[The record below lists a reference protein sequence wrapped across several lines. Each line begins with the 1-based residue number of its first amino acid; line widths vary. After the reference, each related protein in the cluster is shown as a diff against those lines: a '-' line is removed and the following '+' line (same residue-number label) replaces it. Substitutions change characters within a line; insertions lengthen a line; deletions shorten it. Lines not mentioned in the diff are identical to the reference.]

1 MHGENVVK
9 KILFSIPFSSQSP
22 NQQSYMN
29 RRLFLKTSGLA
40 ASGLMLGSCISL
52 SRGANDTIH
61 LAAIGCG
68 RMGRA
73 DMKNLLAVADQFNAI
88 FIAVCDVDSRRLNEG
103 KLLLERHYSE
113 AGKTHRIRTYSNYKH
128 LLKNRSIDVVSIVTP
143 DHTHA
148 VIAIAAAKAK
158 KDIYLEKPLSYTI
171 REGQELIRAVR
182 RNQCILQTG
191 TQQRSSIY
199 FRKVCELVRNQKI
212 GELKHIEVTVPMDG
226 GIATGGKMPVP
237 GGLNYKG
244 WLGHAPFK
252 PYHGK
257 RVHPQ
262 EDFSR
267 PGWMQVADYGH
278 GMITNWGA
286 HMMDIA
292 QWGNDSD
299 LSAPV
304 EVEASATFENR
315 GFFDVHRQ
323 FKAHNR
329 YQNGVVLEFRT
340 LGKTE
345 EANPGV
351 KFTGSEGW
359 ASCERGGFAT
369 HDRELLRWEPGEGDI
384 QLAVS
389 SHHHANFL
397 EAVRKRTDPIT
408 NVEVGH
414 RSNSLCLINLIAA
427 KLGRPLRWNPDSE
440 FFENDSEANRFLVD
454 MRI

>member
-1 MHGENVVK
+1 
-9 KILFSIPFSSQSP
+9 
-22 NQQSYMN
+22 MN

-40 ASGLMLGSCISL
+40 ASGLMLGSCTTL
-52 SRGANDTIH
+52 HRGANDTIH

-103 KLLLERHYSE
+103 KLLLESHYLE
-113 AGKTHRIRTYSNYKH
+113 LGKKHRIRTYSNYKN
-128 LLKNRSIDVVSIVTP
+128 LLKNRSIDAVSIVTP

-171 REGQELIRAVR
+171 REGQDLIHAVR

-191 TQQRSSIY
+191 TQQRSSVY

-212 GELKHIEVTVPMDG
+212 GELKRIEVMVPMDDG
-226 GIATGGKMPVP
+226 FAAEGKMLVP
-237 GGLNYKG
+237 GNLDYKD

-252 PYHGK
+252 PYHEK

-262 EDFSR
+262 EGFSR
-267 PGWMQVADYGH
+267 PGWMQVADYSH

-292 QWGNDSD
+292 QWANGSD

-304 EVEASATFENR
+304 EVEAAATFENR

-323 FKAHNR
+323 FKAYNR

-340 LGKTE
+340 LGNTE
-345 EANPGV
+345 QIKPGV

-359 ASCERGGFAT
+359 AFCERGGFAA
-369 HDRELLRWEPGEGDI
+369 HDRELLRWEPGEDDV

-389 SHHHANFL
+389 RHHHANFL
-397 EAVRKRTDPIT
+397 EAVRKRIDPIA

-440 FFENDSEANRFLVD
+440 LFENDTEANRFLGN
-454 MRI
+454 MRTLS